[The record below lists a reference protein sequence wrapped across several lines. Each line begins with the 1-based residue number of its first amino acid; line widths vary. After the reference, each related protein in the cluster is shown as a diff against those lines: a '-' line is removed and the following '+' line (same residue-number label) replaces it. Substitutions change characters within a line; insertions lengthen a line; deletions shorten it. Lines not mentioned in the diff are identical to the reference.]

1 MGGSWR
7 QNVTSLYYLACLEF
21 ACSERQGTSE
31 AMNLGVRLGIDPKL
45 LAGLFPFGRGTHP
58 PRI

>member
-1 MGGSWR
+1 
-7 QNVTSLYYLACLEF
+7 
-21 ACSERQGTSE
+21 
-31 AMNLGVRLGIDPKL
+31 MNLGVRLGIDPKL